1 MFNKII
7 VKVPPESM
15 INGISSNPAVK
26 PIYSKAL
33 KQHKEYVEALK
44 KCNVSLISRLA
55 KQKDYPDSCFIED
68 TAVLTDKCA
77 VITNPGTDSRK
88 GEIIEVEKE
97 LKKYFKSIEH
107 IKEPGT
113 LDGGDVMRINNHFY
127 IGISDRT
134 NEAGADQLISILSN
148 YGYTGSRI
156 EVNDFLHLKTG
167 VTYLRN
173 NNILTTEE
181 FAGRSEFKKY
191 KIIKVPEDEKYAANS
206 IWINGNIIMPSGY
219 KKTQKRIED
228 SGYNVITVDMSEF
241 KKLDGGVSCLS
252 LRF

>member
-1 MFNKII
+1 
-7 VKVPPESM
+7 M

-68 TAVLTDKCA
+68 TAVLTEKCA
-77 VITNPGTDSRK
+77 VITNPGADPRK

-97 LKKYFKSIEH
+97 LNKYYRSIEH
-107 IKEPGT
+107 IKEPGI
-113 LDGGDVMRINNHFY
+113 LDGGDVLCINNQFY

-134 NEAGADQLISILSN
+134 NKAGAQQLISILNN
-148 YGYTGSRI
+148 YGYKGYQI
-156 EVNDFLHLKTG
+156 DVNNFLHLKTG
-167 VTYLRN
+167 ISYLRN
-173 NNILTTEE
+173 NNILATEDFANRPE
-181 FAGRSEFKKY
+181 FEKFN
-191 KIIKVPEDEKYAANS
+191 IIKVPEDEKYAANS
-206 IWINGNIIMPSGY
+206 IWVNGNVIMPSGFE
-219 KKTQKRIED
+219 KTKEKIKNA
-228 SGYNVITVDMSEF
+228 GYNVIHVDMSEF
-241 KKLDGGVSCLS
+241 RKLDGGVSCLS